1 MKHNLRKGP
10 NPCRFNGVPWVS
22 LNIVDSM
29 PWLTSKTAID
39 WWRIDILEGNPFGDI
54 DPRPRFWSDI
64 HESIVFKTLSSKR
77 TCPFKL
83 WLTLLWT
90 AYLCT
95 NWYFHAAAFIS
106 KFSERALLQTSLY
119 FPQSKISSYG
129 LGIKAAK
136 IGPDLMLSITLPF
149 VLANVRFWILGMG
162 RMPNFT
168 LCFLSSPFSPFSCT
182 VFSLC

>member
-1 MKHNLRKGP
+1 
-10 NPCRFNGVPWVS
+10 
-22 LNIVDSM
+22 M
-29 PWLTSKTAID
+29 PWLTSKTAIH

-64 HESIVFKTLSSKR
+64 HESIVFKTLRSKR

-182 VFSLC
+182 VFSLCWTFLGFISVGNRIVGFKMQ